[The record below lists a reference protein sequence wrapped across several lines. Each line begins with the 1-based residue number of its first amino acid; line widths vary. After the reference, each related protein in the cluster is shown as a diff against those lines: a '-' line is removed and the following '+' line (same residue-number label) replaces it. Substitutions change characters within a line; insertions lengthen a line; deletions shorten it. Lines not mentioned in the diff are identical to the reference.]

1 MLVYSDTGQPVT
13 EDKYWYHFRP
23 QETIQELN
31 KLIKTEQN
39 GLEDGITMSNDTYL
53 KVFHSIHD
61 PNTNSL
67 SAVLIYKGLSHA
79 NGSIVDVQ
87 IMNSGIHVFTRFKL
101 RLSVSALDLIN
112 QKDAF
117 QQIAAKLK

>member
-1 MLVYSDTGQPVT
+1 M
-13 EDKYWYHFRP
+13 
-23 QETIQELN
+23 
-31 KLIKTEQN
+31 
-39 GLEDGITMSNDTYL
+39 EDGITMSNDTYL

-87 IMNSGIHVFTRFKL
+87 IMNSGIHVFTRLKL